1 MTRLGWD
8 TVIWIAHSLT
18 SAVVLARVF
27 LAPPDGTTPSD
38 NDDDNTM
45 ATAPTNQPVLGE
57 DGKPLSPKSST
68 TYNED
73 VVSFTDPAD
82 GTQKRAVV
90 TVSPHTHPRSLH
102 ESALMCLPWQKQR
115 CWADEQAPEAVAE
128 AARIGVPF
136 TPVRP
141 SLSLSLPAQVRIK
154 SDEGS
159 MKHSSRLATW
169 KSSSRTGLAPKSS
182 NPPPP

>member
-27 LAPPDGTTPSD
+27 LSPSPSEATPTPD
-38 NDDDNTM
+38 TM
-45 ATAPTNQPVLGE
+45 ATATGQPTHQPVLGE
-57 DGKPLSPKSST
+57 DGKPLSPKLST

-90 TVSPHTHPRSLH
+90 TVSPHI
-102 ESALMCLPWQKQR
+102 
-115 CWADEQAPEAVAE
+115 AP
-128 AARIGVPF
+128 F
-136 TPVRP
+136 
-141 SLSLSLPAQVRIK
+141 
-154 SDEGS
+154 
-159 MKHSSRLATW
+159 
-169 KSSSRTGLAPKSS
+169 
-182 NPPPP
+182 